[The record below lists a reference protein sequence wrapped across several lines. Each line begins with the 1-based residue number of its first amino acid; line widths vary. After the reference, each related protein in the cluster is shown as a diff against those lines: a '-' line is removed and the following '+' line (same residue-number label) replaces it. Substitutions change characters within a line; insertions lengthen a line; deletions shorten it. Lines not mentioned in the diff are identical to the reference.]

1 MIIDEEEAIE
11 LLLAGEIIG
20 IPTDTV
26 YGLACLE
33 LYEDKIYTVKKR
45 DANKKLITIINDVS
59 YFKNID
65 PNIIALMEKLWP
77 GDTTIVFDYQG
88 NSSGFRIAD
97 EPNLLNL
104 LCNLKLPLKTTSANI
119 SNFKPC
125 TTKDEFVMTFPNI
138 PLLEEKQIKHK
149 SCKPSKI
156 IVYNNSEI
164 KKIR

>member
-1 MIIDEEEAIE
+1 MIIDEKEAIE

-33 LYEDKIYTVKKR
+33 SYEDKIYKVKKR
-45 DANKKLITIINDVS
+45 DANKKLITIIDDIS
-59 YFKNID
+59 FFKNID
-65 PNIIALMEKLWP
+65 PNIITLMEKLWP

-88 NSSGFRIAD
+88 SSSGFRIAD
-97 EPNLLNL
+97 EPNLLSL
-104 LCNLKLPLKTTSANI
+104 LYNLKLPIKTTSANV
-119 SNFKPC
+119 SSLKPC
-125 TTKDEFVMTFPNI
+125 TTKEEFIIKFPNI

-156 IVYNNSEI
+156 IVYNNSKI